1 MPRGLKP
8 EPRREVISYCLLSR
22 QSSIETMDLLANV
35 VTIVHLLDFVFVV
48 GGFISSVIGP
58 ARGWT
63 WVLNPWFR
71 AVHLLSIFVVLTENV
86 TGWNCPLNTLEGS
99 LRSPGI
105 ENTEAS
111 SGLGYVLDQLLHHT
125 LSERVLESLYWLLGL
140 ASLLLLYFVPPRW
153 R

>member
-1 MPRGLKP
+1 
-8 EPRREVISYCLLSR
+8 
-22 QSSIETMDLLANV
+22 MDLLANV
-35 VTIVHLLDFVFVV
+35 VTIVHLLYFVFVV
-48 GGFISSVIGP
+48 GGFVSIVFGP

-63 WVLNPWFR
+63 WVFSPWFR
-71 AVHLLSIFVVLTENV
+71 IVHLFSIFVVLAENI

-105 ENTEAS
+105 ENMEAS
-111 SGLGYVLDQLLHHT
+111 SGLGYLLDQLLHHT
-125 LSERVLESLYWLLGL
+125 VSESVLDVLYWTLGL